1 MSRAQDLR
9 NARGLVIIPGMSR
22 TQDLRDARGLVI
34 IPGMSRAQDL
44 RDARGLVNI
53 LSTISEG
60 WKMGKQDLLDAKMK
74 VFELLKFKFCF
85 FQNLSPVFSTF
96 MFESFD

>member
-1 MSRAQDLR
+1 MQSFIAFY
-9 NARGLVIIPGMSR
+9 A
-22 TQDLRDARGLVI
+22 
-34 IPGMSRAQDL
+34 
-44 RDARGLVNI
+44 
-53 LSTISEG
+53 LSHFRSL
-60 WKMGKQDLLDAKMK
+60 LLDAKMK